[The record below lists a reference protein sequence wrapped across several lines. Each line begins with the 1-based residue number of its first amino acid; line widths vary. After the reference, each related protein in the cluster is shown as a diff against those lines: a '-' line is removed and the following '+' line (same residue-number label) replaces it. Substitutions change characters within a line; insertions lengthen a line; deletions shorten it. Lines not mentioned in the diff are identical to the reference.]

1 MQILFYFLCP
11 KDKNQEND
19 DYEHVN
25 ISYDPH
31 IQKKTKEN
39 YYNTNMVLMRE
50 RDEKVASQTQ
60 EIDSNSMTPYH

>member
-1 MQILFYFLCP
+1 MRKWGIEPKTQVIVAQQLTTRLCLVLIIR
-11 KDKNQEND
+11 KA
-19 DYEHVN
+19 
-25 ISYDPH
+25 
-31 IQKKTKEN
+31 KKTKEN

>member
-1 MQILFYFLCP
+1 MRKWGIEPKTEVIVAQQLTTRLCLVLIIR
-11 KDKNQEND
+11 KA
-19 DYEHVN
+19 
-25 ISYDPH
+25 
-31 IQKKTKEN
+31 KKTKEN